1 MLKKKMLK
9 MGDYNR
15 DLIAVQVLLLSCA
28 LRCVLSSVGMTC
40 LISFFFCWGGDLT
53 GGVTAVILRARG
65 GAALGSARRVSG
77 TPLKALR

>member
-1 MLKKKMLK
+1 MLK
-9 MGDYNR
+9 MGDYNQ
-15 DLIAVQVLLLSCA
+15 DLIAVQVLLLSCS
-28 LRCVLSSVGMTC
+28 LHCVFSSVGMTC
-40 LISFFFCWGGDLT
+40 LIIFFFGGGDLT

>member
-28 LRCVLSSVGMTC
+28 LHCVLSSVGMTC
-40 LISFFFCWGGDLT
+40 LISFFCWGGDLT